1 MQRKQLNKPLLL
13 LLIFVSI
20 NLLVGIIIV
29 PDFGRSTD
37 ESVESTRAELAI
49 NMYSGN
55 TAVNPFEN
63 YEQLGHSRYYGT
75 AISGLVSVIEQYV
88 FPNED
93 HSTKVFAHFTQFLF
107 FQAAIIGLFLLS
119 RFFFDG
125 WISLSLAILFATQ
138 PLLFGH
144 AFINP
149 KDIPLLTTF
158 LFTIIVGFSMVD
170 NWLKDNNNEVVIAKK
185 TTIFHF
191 LGIIKIDKNL

>member
-119 RFFFDG
+119 RFFLMDG
-125 WISLSLAILFATQ
+125 
-138 PLLFGH
+138 
-144 AFINP
+144 
-149 KDIPLLTTF
+149 
-158 LFTIIVGFSMVD
+158 
-170 NWLKDNNNEVVIAKK
+170 
-185 TTIFHF
+185 
-191 LGIIKIDKNL
+191 